1 MYRKRTRWS
10 LLAWLPLLH
19 LSLVLVVLLMTVQRD
34 RTRDPLC
41 FHETGQCVSGRF
53 RAYWEANGGVA
64 VFGLPITPARPEFNP
79 DANTTLLT
87 QWFERMRFELHPE
100 LSPPFDVLLGRLGD
114 DRLWQLGVNWR
125 MLPASTPSTAH
136 YARETGHAI
145 AEVFWPTWS
154 SRGVELG
161 EPRVSEAES
170 RLLFGDPLGPAQLET
185 NADGYTVLTQWFE
198 RARFEY
204 HPTQP
209 PPNRVLLGRLGAEVY
224 AASETSSAA
233 RSNALLQSE
242 PASVKLELVGDDF
255 DQPVF
260 VTHAGD
266 GTGRLFVVEKAG
278 AIRLVPTGELFLD
291 LRDRVGSA
299 GAEQGLLGLAFHPRF
314 REVGLFFVNYTDR
327 RGNTVVAR
335 FGLTADGRGDPKSE
349 QVILYQPQPEGTH
362 NGGML
367 SFGPDGLLYIG
378 VGDGGGADDPL
389 QNAQNPD
396 TLFGTLLRIDIDAGV
411 PYAVPPDN
419 PFVVSGAGK
428 PEVWAIG
435 LRNPWRFSF
444 DRQTGDLYIADVGQS
459 RYDWVHF
466 EPHGSRGGT
475 NYGWPIV
482 EGLRC
487 LHQVAC
493 ERAGLALPVAVYDHR
508 QGCAVV
514 GGYVYR
520 GQRLAH
526 LQGTYV
532 FGDFCS
538 GRIWELARNGSGTWS
553 VVDLLDSTALISS
566 FGEDEAGEIYVADFG
581 TGRVYR
587 IAY

>member
-1 MYRKRTRWS
+1 
-10 LLAWLPLLH
+10 
-19 LSLVLVVLLMTVQRD
+19 
-34 RTRDPLC
+34 
-41 FHETGQCVSGRF
+41 
-53 RAYWEANGGVA
+53 
-64 VFGLPITPARPEFNP
+64 
-79 DANTTLLT
+79 
-87 QWFERMRFELHPE
+87 
-100 LSPPFDVLLGRLGD
+100 
-114 DRLWQLGVNWR
+114 
-125 MLPASTPSTAH
+125 
-136 YARETGHAI
+136 
-145 AEVFWPTWS
+145 
-154 SRGVELG
+154 
-161 EPRVSEAES
+161 
-170 RLLFGDPLGPAQLET
+170 
-185 NADGYTVLTQWFE
+185 
-198 RARFEY
+198 
-204 HPTQP
+204 
-209 PPNRVLLGRLGAEVY
+209 
-224 AASETSSAA
+224 
-233 RSNALLQSE
+233 
-242 PASVKLELVGDDF
+242 
-255 DQPVF
+255 
-260 VTHAGD
+260 
-266 GTGRLFVVEKAG
+266 
-278 AIRLVPTGELFLD
+278 
-291 LRDRVGSA
+291 
-299 GAEQGLLGLAFHPRF
+299 
-314 REVGLFFVNYTDR
+314 
-327 RGNTVVAR
+327 VAR
-335 FGLTADGRGDPKSE
+335 FSLTADGRGDPTSE

-419 PFVVSGAGK
+419 PFVASGAGK

-466 EPHGSRGGT
+466 EPHDSRGGT

-482 EGLRC
+482 EGNRC
-487 LHQVAC
+487 LHPTGC
-493 ERAGLALPVAVYDHR
+493 EQSGLALPVAVYDHR

-520 GQRLAH
+520 GRRLAH

-538 GRIWELARNGSGTWS
+538 GRIWELTRDQSGKWS
-553 VVDLLDSTALISS
+553 VVELLDSTALISS